1 MEKFSA
7 FRDPGTGIQPFLLP
21 APPSEHDFYL
31 SLLAPVRVTLAV
43 LRFVVVIVIAVL
55 HFILV
60 NVLCTL
66 LTPVPPFHRFIE
78 GASTIVLSRLAL
90 YVLGFLWVPEE
101 QMARKRGKLSD
112 ANWSPKAGDII
123 VSNWS
128 SWIDILWL
136 SYRFNP
142 IFVLPVVDETKPP
155 ISAIP
160 GETISYRPGRS
171 TGTGSAAMSA
181 PTRATSPH
189 IPILGFRRVSLLSM
203 VRATGNTPQ
212 SPFSGSYTSLED
224 IRKSAE
230 RPVVV
235 FPECTTSNGRGL
247 LRFARVFEG
256 YSVPVKKCNVFVMCT
271 RYNPPTP
278 FQPSLTHPI
287 PSSAFNP
294 LYHLFTIA
302 SALSPQT
309 MSVRM
314 LPLSESPSSQLFLV
328 SEVVPDLVV
337 DTLSEVCAVLIAR
350 IGKMKRIGLGWEDKV
365 SFLDLY
371 SGRRKQWP

>member
-1 MEKFSA
+1 
-7 FRDPGTGIQPFLLP
+7 
-21 APPSEHDFYL
+21 
-31 SLLAPVRVTLAV
+31 
-43 LRFVVVIVIAVL
+43 VVVIVIAVL
-55 HFILV
+55 HFMLV

-66 LTPVPPFHRFIE
+66 FTPAPPLHHLIK
-78 GASTIVLSRLAL
+78 GASTVTLSRLAL
-90 YVLGFLWVPEE
+90 YVLGFLWIPEE
-101 QMARKRGKLSD
+101 QVARKRGKLSD
-112 ANWSPKAGDII
+112 TNWSPKAGDII

-136 SYRFNP
+136 SYRFDP
-142 IFVLPVVDETKPP
+142 IFLLPVADETKPP
-155 ISAIP
+155 ISSAP
-160 GETISYRPGRS
+160 DGETISYTPGRK
-171 TGTGSAAMSA
+171 TGTGSAAIST
-181 PTRATSPH
+181 PTRIISPRL
-189 IPILGFRRVSLLSM
+189 PICGFRRVSLLSM
-203 VRATGNTPQ
+203 IRATGSTPQ
-212 SPFSGSYTSLED
+212 SPSSGSYASLED

-256 YSVPVKKCNVFVMCT
+256 YNVPVKEWNVFVMCT
-271 RYNPPTP
+271 RYNLPTI

-314 LPLSESPSSQLFLV
+314 LPLSESPSSQLFVV
-328 SEVVPDLVV
+328 SEVVPELAI

-350 IGKMKRIGLGWEDKV
+350 IGKMKRIGFGWEDKV

-371 SGRRKQWP
+371 SGRRK